1 MNNKIN
7 SAWKEF
13 ANVSIIFRDITNKTC
28 SSNDENHHEDMNRLT
43 IAQAKVANYIFEHNT
58 EDIML
63 KDIAKS
69 VKVTPGAASQMVDF
83 LVKKGLVVRKQNEND
98 RRAVIISLS
107 DKGKEIIDN
116 ARETFE
122 VLAKDIFDGISQKDE
137 ETFVRVLKHVY
148 ARLIEKRNSLEN
160 YPTAK

>member
-1 MNNKIN
+1 MKNNIK

-13 ANVSIIFRDITNKTC
+13 ANISIIFRDVTNKTC
-28 SSNDENHHEDMNRLT
+28 RAHDAEHHEAMNRLT
-43 IAQAKVANYIFEHNT
+43 IAQAKVANYIFEHNA

-83 LVKKGLVVRKQNEND
+83 LVKKGLVIRKTNEND

-107 DKGKEIIDN
+107 DKGKEIIEN
-116 ARETFE
+116 ARKSFETITDEIFE
-122 VLAKDIFDGISQKDE
+122 SISQEDE
-137 ETFVRVLKHVY
+137 ETFVRVLKHAY
-148 ARLIEKRNSLEN
+148 ACLLEKRNFLEN
-160 YPTAK
+160 EE

>member
-1 MNNKIN
+1 MKNNIK

-13 ANVSIIFRDITNKTC
+13 ANISIIFRDVTNKTC
-28 SSNDENHHEDMNRLT
+28 HTGDSDHTETMNRLT
-43 IAQAKVANYIFEHNT
+43 IAQAKVANYIFEHNS

-83 LVKKGLVVRKQNEND
+83 LVKKGLVIRKTNEHD

-107 DKGKEIIDN
+107 DKGKGIIEN
-116 ARETFE
+116 ARKSFETITDE
-122 VLAKDIFDGISQKDE
+122 IFDNISQEDE
-137 ETFVRVLKHVY
+137 ETFVRVLKHAYV
-148 ARLIEKRNSLEN
+148 RLLEKRNFLE
-160 YPTAK
+160 KE